1 MINLE
6 MTTDQAKEVLRGLQ
20 MRRRELELHNP
31 NMRLE
36 AIDQI
41 VDLEIKLAGI
51 LSGMSKRLHCLFT
64 RDGGEYRF
72 FGRGE
77 WERKDAYGNWR
88 KMNESL
94 VHRDLLAMAAK
105 AKNIISGL

>member
-31 NMRLE
+31 NMRLR

-41 VDLEIKLAGI
+41 VDLEIKLAGA
-51 LSGMSKRLHCLFT
+51 LSGVP
-64 RDGGEYRF
+64 
-72 FGRGE
+72 
-77 WERKDAYGNWR
+77 DAG
-88 KMNESL
+88 
-94 VHRDLLAMAAK
+94 
-105 AKNIISGL
+105 